1 MFLQVFALNASSFET
16 YRSVGTSSCLTQ
28 SKWHSLMAWQSYA
41 VESFQTRKHKQ
52 SLTGFNAASYSSA
65 TDTWYKFR
73 DLVGSLMV
81 FRSTHVPSIGKFA
94 NDIWSNSWNN
104 WKILKVSSWTRRFGW
119 SLYMLILFLNSECA
133 GMGHR
138 LQLSQQI
145 YVQHEPHGYHENWT
159 LLEVKQSLTSCRFTA
174 RLAYKFRTE
183 LKTCFWNW

>member
-1 MFLQVFALNASSFET
+1 MAKFHLKDSKGTKSEIQVYIISWVELVVKFKLVLPYPVLHVFALNAFSFET

-52 SLTGFNAASYSSA
+52 FLTGFNAASYSSA
-65 TDTWYKFR
+65 TDIWYKFR

-119 SLYMLILFLNSECA
+119 SLHAYTLFEQRMCRNGTQIAAVTTDLCA
-133 GMGHR
+133 T
-138 LQLSQQI
+138 
-145 YVQHEPHGYHENWT
+145 WT
-159 LLEVKQSLTSCRFTA
+159 TRV
-174 RLAYKFRTE
+174 
-183 LKTCFWNW
+183 